1 MAFDHEM
8 SLSLSPA
15 AQMLLRLRLQQLRRA
30 LFRTF
35 GEARY
40 YIGPPKL
47 AFRLNKDGNSSGF
60 QEPDTYR
67 QTKQGRYSRFLL
79 FLIPDIV
86 RHMPARQRQHNLGNQ
101 SRLYA
106 EESGYNRTTREK
118 ILYLFHWIIPLI
130 LFIRFVTYSW
140 SIDPLVSRLYAMPTN

>member
-1 MAFDHEM
+1 MPLEQA
-8 SLSLSPA
+8 
-15 AQMLLRLRLQQLRRA
+15 RREVFFI
-30 LFRTF
+30 LGWDQDFT
-35 GEARY
+35 
-40 YIGPPKL
+40 
-47 AFRLNKDGNSSGF
+47 LNERENERPSTD
-60 QEPDTYR
+60 
-67 QTKQGRYSRFLL
+67 KQGRYSRFLL

-106 EESGYNRTTREK
+106 EESGYNRITREK
-118 ILYLFHWIIPLI
+118 NLSLFHCIIPLI